1 MPMTCHYPDLGS
13 TSDWSC
19 PEGNSLQPIGSSTL
33 IYVATRHEY
42 KICAV
47 FFIFFNF
54 ICLFVFFV
62 VLILILLI
70 FQLKGAIRSAEAGR
84 EDLEDRLAEMMN
96 KLREARAQADE
107 AVSTESFHNPGL
119 VAP

>member
-47 FFIFFNF
+47 FLFYLF
-54 ICLFVFFV
+54 ICFFV

-107 AVSTESFHNPGL
+107 AVSTESFQNPGL

>member
-1 MPMTCHYPDLGS
+1 MS
-13 TSDWSC
+13 IKFV
-19 PEGNSLQPIGSSTL
+19 Q
-33 IYVATRHEY
+33 
-42 KICAV
+42 
-47 FFIFFNF
+47 FFKFYLFYLF
-54 ICLFVFFV
+54 ICFFV

-107 AVSTESFHNPGL
+107 AVSTESLQNPGL

>member
-1 MPMTCHYPDLGS
+1 MPMTLHYSDLGS

-47 FFIFFNF
+47 FLFYLFYLF
-54 ICLFVFFV
+54 ICFFV

-107 AVSTESFHNPGL
+107 AVSTKSFQNPGL

>member
-47 FFIFFNF
+47 FLFYLF
-54 ICLFVFFV
+54 ICFFV

-107 AVSTESFHNPGL
+107 AVSTEFFQNPGL